1 MEKFV
6 LSEQMEMI
14 ITALPFFFDVAAR
27 AGSSL
32 TDEFCGGGSHNCWD
46 LSTALQCSF
55 VCDLEESD
63 CTLMLRLCQ
72 SVCE

>member
-14 ITALPFFFDVAAR
+14 ITALPVFFDVVAR

-46 LSTALQCSF
+46 LRHSTTVQFCL
-55 VCDLEESD
+55 
-63 CTLMLRLCQ
+63 
-72 SVCE
+72 